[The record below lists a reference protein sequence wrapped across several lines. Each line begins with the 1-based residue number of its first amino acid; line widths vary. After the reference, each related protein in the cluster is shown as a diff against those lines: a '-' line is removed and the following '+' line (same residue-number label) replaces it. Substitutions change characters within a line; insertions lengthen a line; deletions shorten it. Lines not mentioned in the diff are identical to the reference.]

1 MLGERIKFE
10 NTMEVCSNFSSI
22 DDMHKEADAVMK
34 KATPD
39 ELKTLVSDLAKGA
52 MSVDILR
59 WAMNQ
64 ADSRDAGQRA
74 RWAKY
79 SQYKAP
85 QDQRAAAYW
94 SSTFGSP
101 ESDNDDVQM
110 VARAP
115 AAGDRARPIILDGDD
130 EEEDDVEEKKMATPP
145 AARRDSRVTAARQ
158 ESLYPNPHPRC
169 NRKITYEP

>member
-1 MLGERIKFE
+1 
-10 NTMEVCSNFSSI
+10 
-22 DDMHKEADAVMK
+22 
-34 KATPD
+34 
-39 ELKTLVSDLAKGA
+39 

-64 ADSRDAGQRA
+64 ADSSDAGQRA

-94 SSTFGSP
+94 SRTFGSP
-101 ESDNDDVQM
+101 EADNDEVQM

-115 AAGDRARPIILDGDD
+115 AAGDRARPIVLDEDD
-130 EEEDDVEEKKMATPP
+130 EEEKKMATPL
-145 AARRDSRVTAARQ
+145 AAQRDSRVAAARQ